1 MPYDRNQFIRISE
14 LSQMGSCE
22 TRFVK
27 AVSGT
32 LYPTNAMQI
41 GSIMHE
47 NLAKSQPKMTQEE
60 IIEKI
65 GKREEFGVTELPIR
79 DYKLMLSG
87 RIDSLYFT
95 GKVHM
100 GRNECVVID
109 SKYPKV
115 PHTTIP
121 TYYTIQLVAY
131 TMAVEHSSTYGSS
144 CFVAGVRLVSRE
156 KETHN
161 IIENVEMGR
170 AAIDKC
176 ESHMQELIE
185 RARELIKGEQP
196 KHVLFDILNGE
207 WRECY
212 CRNG

>member
-1 MPYDRNQFIRISE
+1 MPYERNQFIRISE

-22 TRFVK
+22 TKFVK
-27 AVSGT
+27 AISGT
-32 LYPTNAMQI
+32 LFPTKAMQI

-47 NLAKSQPKMTQEE
+47 DLAKSQPKMTQEE
-60 IIEKI
+60 IIENI
-65 GKREEFGVTELPIR
+65 SKREEFEAVELPIK

-100 GRNECVVID
+100 GRNECIVID
-109 SKYPKV
+109 SKYSRV
-115 PHTTIP
+115 PHRMIP
-121 TYYTIQLVAY
+121 TYYMIQLVAY
-131 TMAVEHSSTYGSS
+131 TMTVEHSNMYGST

-161 IIENVEMGR
+161 ITGSVEAGR
-170 AAIDKC
+170 DVIDSC
-176 ESHMQELIE
+176 ESHMQELLN
-185 RARELIKGEQP
+185 RARELVKGEQP
-196 KHVLFDILNGE
+196 KHVLFDIFKGE